1 MAKLLFKKGTY
12 NDFKNN
18 VVTGNKAVEGAFYV
32 TEDEGGLYL
41 GVSDGK
47 VKRVQGSV
55 LFYDTLENFTKE
67 VAPPYSTDVLYFIAE
82 EEALVRWTGE
92 ETKWKQLNATAS
104 DVTTSLNNLQR
115 QIDSVNKTAGDAL
128 PKAGGTM
135 TGDINMGSKK
145 ITNLATP
152 TADTDAATKKYVDDG
167 DAALLGASTDE
178 AGAATIH
185 GALKA
190 AQNAQTTA
198 NTGVTNAGAAQTS
211 ADKAQKR
218 ADAAYNLADTKTT
231 MSDVEAKGY
240 ATTTEAQGYANAVQG
255 TAADASTVVTVY
267 GARAL
272 ANQGI
277 QDAAAAQRV
286 ADAAVKRAG
295 DTMTGTLNMGSNSI
309 TNLADPSKDKDAAT
323 KKYVDDA
330 KDAALAASEVVQGN
344 VNTLGGT
351 VDGINTRLGAVES
364 TIGSHT
370 TELGQLNSKNSS
382 QDTAIAAAQKTAD
395 DAATAAGNANTN
407 ANNRVLQTDFN
418 DFKNTTYANAISGIN
433 SRLTATETVA
443 NGALQRA
450 GGDVTGTINLTG
462 NGKITNVPDPT
473 ANGDATNKKYV
484 DDGVKEAK
492 DYADAQIAAN
502 DAMTFIDVL
511 TKADGLP
518 ITADSANVGDTYK
531 VGAQLSYIVG
541 VDEDG
546 DPITKDA
553 KIGDLF
559 INNAS
564 SDASVPNWVHISSGY
579 EDKYLQK
586 LKVTGDTIF
595 ITDGVN
601 ETYNNVVEKL
611 KLGTVTV
618 VGDASTNVKVDTEI
632 DTDSNITV
640 TVSME
645 WGSFA
650 ASATT

>member
-18 VVTGNKAVEGAFYV
+18 VVTGSNAVEGAFYV

-41 GVSDGK
+41 GISNGK
-47 VKRVQGSV
+47 VKRIQGTV
-55 LFYDTLENFTKE
+55 LFFDTLEQFTNE

-82 EEALVRWTGE
+82 KEALVRWTGE
-92 ETKWKQLNATAS
+92 ATKWKQLNATAS
-104 DVTTSLNNLQR
+104 EVTTSLNNLQL
-115 QIDSVNKTAGDAL
+115 QIDNVNKTAGDAL

-135 TGDINMGSKK
+135 TGAIAMSNNK
-145 ITNLATP
+145 ITGLGTP
-152 TADTDAATKKYVDDG
+152 AADTDAATKKYVDDG
-167 DAALLGASTDE
+167 DATLLGASTDA
-178 AGAATIH
+178 AGASTIH

-218 ADAAYNLADTKTT
+218 ADEAHALAETKTT

-255 TAADASTVVTVY
+255 TAGDESTVVTVY

-295 DTMTGTLNMGSNSI
+295 DTMTGTLNMGSNKI
-309 TNLADPSKDKDAAT
+309 TNLAAPTADTDAAT

-330 KDAALAASEVVQGN
+330 KDAAIAASNLVQGN
-344 VNTLGGT
+344 VNTLTGT
-351 VDGINTRLGAVES
+351 VNGIDTRLGSAES

-370 TELGQLNSKNSS
+370 TELGKINSKNSE
-382 QDTAIAAAQKTAD
+382 QDTAIDDAKKAAAAAQKTANE
-395 DAATAAGNANTN
+395 ATTN
-407 ANNRVLQTDFN
+407 ANSRVLQTVFDN
-418 DFKNTTYANAISGIN
+418 FKNTTYTNDINGIN
-433 SRLTATETVA
+433 SRLGATETVA
-443 NGALQRA
+443 NGALQKA
-450 GGDVTGTINLTG
+450 GGDITGTVNLTG
-462 NGKITNVPDPT
+462 NGKITNVPTPT
-473 ANGDATNKKYV
+473 ANGDAVNKKYV
-484 DDGVKEAK
+484 DDGVQAAK
-492 DYADAQIAAN
+492 DYADSQIAAN

-518 ITADSANVGDTYK
+518 IEKGKANVGDTYK
-531 VGAQLSYIVG
+531 VGEQLNVIVG
-541 VDEDG
+541 KDEKG
-546 DPITKDA
+546 DPILTAA
-553 KIGDLF
+553 KVGDLF

-564 SDASVPNWVHISSGY
+564 SDDSIPNWVHISSGY
-579 EDKYLQK
+579 EDDYLQK
-586 LKVTGDTIF
+586 LRVSNGTIF

-601 ETYNNVVEKL
+601 DTYNNVVQAL
-611 KLGTVTV
+611 GLGTITVSGDVSSNVT
-618 VGDASTNVKVDTEI
+618 VDTEI
-632 DTDSNITV
+632 DANSNITV

-645 WGSFA
+645 WGSFSA
-650 ASATT
+650 PATT